1 MIAWEDVT
9 VDSIARRRAVL
20 VVGSGVSRNSTND
33 KGERPASWDG
43 LLRQCSGEHG
53 NPAHLLE
60 VISRRDYLL
69 GCQLLKRIMGRDKF
83 VERVQTEFQLKRF
96 KPAEIHKHL
105 YELDV
110 AITISPNFDNI
121 YDDYCRQASFGSYVI
136 KTHAS
141 TDTISYLNKCD
152 VRLLIKSHGS
162 ANDPDDLI
170 FTSED
175 YSRARTKYSLFYDVI
190 RSLALT
196 HTFIFV
202 GCGVDDP
209 DLRVLFEDIKFTYGR
224 TPLHFMT
231 IPTGEVAPEV
241 LSELGNVMQVRHLTY
256 SPDNGHRELTE
267 SLASLVQL
275 VEQRRDLLSKGRNW

>member
-1 MIAWEDVT
+1 MIAWDEAAI
-9 VDSIARRRAVL
+9 DSIARRRAVL

-33 KGERPASWDG
+33 KGEKPATWDG
-43 LLRQCSGEHG
+43 FLKQCAGEHG
-53 NPAHLLE
+53 NPAYLLE

-69 GCQLLKRIMGRDKF
+69 GCQLLKTIMGRDRF

-110 AITISPNFDNI
+110 AVTISPNFDNI
-121 YDDYCRQASFGSYVI
+121 YDDYCRQASAGSYVI

-162 ANDPDDLI
+162 ANDPGDLI

-209 DLRVLFEDIKFTYGR
+209 DLRMLFEDIKFAYGR
-224 TPLHFMT
+224 IPLHFMT
-231 IPTGEVAPEV
+231 IPTADVAPEV
-241 LSELGNVMQVRHLTY
+241 LRELGTVMQVKHLTY
-256 SPDNGHRELTE
+256 SPDNGHQELTD
-267 SLASLVQL
+267 SLAVLVQL
-275 VEQRRDLLSKGRNW
+275 VEQRRDMLSEGRNW

>member
-1 MIAWEDVT
+1 MINWDESA

-20 VVGSGVSRNSTND
+20 VVGSGISRNSTND

-43 LLRQCSGEHG
+43 FLKQCASEHG

-69 GCQLLKRIMGRDKF
+69 GCQLLKTIMGRDKF
-83 VERVQTEFQLKRF
+83 VERVQAEFQLKRF
-96 KPAEIHKHL
+96 KPADIHKYL
-105 YELDV
+105 YDLDI

-121 YDDYCRQASFGSYVI
+121 YDDYCRQASAGSYVI

-162 ANDPDDLI
+162 ANDPEDLI

-175 YSRARTKYSLFYDVI
+175 YSRARTKYSIFYDII

-196 HTFIFV
+196 HTFIFI

-209 DLRVLFEDIKFTYGR
+209 DLRMLFEDIKFTYGR

-231 IPTGEVAPEV
+231 IPTGEVPPEV
-241 LSELGNVMQVRHLTY
+241 LKELGTVMQVKHLTY
-256 SPDNGHRELTE
+256 ASDHGHAELTQ
-267 SLASLVQL
+267 SLACLVQL
-275 VEQRRDLLSKGRNW
+275 VENRRDQLSKGRNW

>member
-1 MIAWEDVT
+1 MIDWDQLT
-9 VDSIARRRAVL
+9 IDSIARRRAVL

-33 KGERPASWDG
+33 KGERPVSWDDF
-43 LLRQCSGEHG
+43 LRRCAEENG
-53 NPAHLLE
+53 NPAHILDL
-60 VISRRDYLL
+60 IARRDYLL
-69 GCQLLKRIMGRDKF
+69 SCQLLKKIMGRDKF
-83 VERVQTEFQLKRF
+83 VERVQAEFQLKGF
-96 KPAEIHKHL
+96 KHAEIHKHL

-121 YDDYCRQASFGSYVI
+121 YDDYCRFASNGSYVI

-152 VRLLIKSHGS
+152 VRLLIKSHGG

-175 YSRARTKYSLFYDVI
+175 YSRARTKYSLFYDI
-190 RSLALT
+190 LRSLALT

-202 GCGVDDP
+202 GCGLDDP
-209 DLRVLFEDIKFTYGR
+209 DLRMLFEDIKFTYGR

-231 IPTGEVAPEV
+231 IPEGEAAPDVVA
-241 LSELGNVMQVRHLTY
+241 ELGNVMRVKHLIY
-256 SPDNGHRELTE
+256 SPADGHKELSD
-267 SLASLVQL
+267 SLALL
-275 VEQRRDLLSKGRNW
+275 VELVEGRREDLSKGQNW

>member
-1 MIAWEDVT
+1 MIAWDAIT
-9 VDSIARRRAVL
+9 IDSIARRRAVL
-20 VVGSGVSRNSTND
+20 VVGSGVSRNSSNE
-33 KGERPASWDG
+33 KGERPVSWDEF
-43 LLRQCSGEHG
+43 LRQCASEYGSP
-53 NPAHLLE
+53 NHLLE
-60 VISRRDYLL
+60 LISRRDYLL
-69 GCQLLKRIMGRDKF
+69 GCQLLKSIMGRNKF
-83 VERVQTEFQLKRF
+83 VERVQSEFQLKRF
-96 KPAEIHKHL
+96 RPAEIHRHL
-105 YELDV
+105 YELDA

-121 YDDYCRQASFGSYVI
+121 YDDYCRHESAGSYVI

-175 YSRARTKYSLFYDVI
+175 YSRARTKYSLFYDII

-209 DLRVLFEDIKFTYGR
+209 DLRMLFEDIKFTYGR
-224 TPLHFMT
+224 TPQHFMT
-231 IPTGEVAPEV
+231 IPAGEVAPEV
-241 LSELGNVMQVRHLTY
+241 LRELGDVMQVRHLTY

-267 SLASLVQL
+267 SLALLVEL
-275 VEQRRDLLSKGRNW
+275 VEQRRDLLSKGQNW

>member
-1 MIAWEDVT
+1 MIAWDEAMVEA
-9 VDSIARRRAVL
+9 IARRRAVL
-20 VVGSGVSRNSTND
+20 VVGSGVSGNSMND
-33 KGERPASWDG
+33 RGERPATWNG
-43 LLRQCSGEHG
+43 FLMQCAGEHG
-53 NPAHLLE
+53 SPAYLLD

-69 GCQLLKRIMGRDKF
+69 GCQLLKTLIGRDRF
-83 VERVQTEFQLKRF
+83 VERVQAEFQLKRF
-96 KPAEIHKHL
+96 KPAEIHRHL

-121 YDDYCRQASFGSYVI
+121 YDDYCRQASAGSYVI

-162 ANDPDDLI
+162 ANDPEDLI

-175 YSRARTKYSLFYDVI
+175 YSRARTKYALFYSII

-196 HTFIFV
+196 HTFVFI

-209 DLRVLFEDIKFTYGR
+209 DLRMLFEDIKFAYGR
-224 TPLHFMT
+224 LPLHFMT
-231 IPTGEVAPEV
+231 IPTAEVAPEV
-241 LSELGNVMQVRHLTY
+241 LRELGSVMQIRHLTY

-267 SLASLVQL
+267 SLAVLAQL

>member
-1 MIAWEDVT
+1 MIAWDDIT
-9 VDSIARRRAVL
+9 IDSIARRRAVL
-20 VVGSGVSRNSTND
+20 VVGSGVSRNSSND

-43 LLRQCSGEHG
+43 LLKQCASEHG

-60 VISRRDYLL
+60 LISRRDYLL
-69 GCQLLKRIMGRDKF
+69 GCQVLKSIMGRDKF
-83 VERVQTEFQLKRF
+83 VERVQAEFQLKKF

-105 YELDV
+105 YDLDA

-121 YDDYCRQASFGSYVI
+121 YDDYCRYVSAGSYVI

-175 YSRARTKYSLFYDVI
+175 YSKARTKYSLFYDII

-209 DLRVLFEDIKFTYGR
+209 DLRMLFEDIKFTYGR
-224 TPLHFMT
+224 TPQHFMT
-231 IPTGEVAPEV
+231 IPAGEVAPEV
-241 LSELGNVMQVRHLTY
+241 LKELGDFMQVRHLIY
-256 SPDNGHRELTE
+256 SPANGHKELTE
-267 SLASLVQL
+267 SLALLVEL
-275 VEQRRDLLSKGRNW
+275 VEQRRDSLSKGQNW

>member
-1 MIAWEDVT
+1 MISWDEVA

-20 VVGSGVSRNSTND
+20 VVGSGVSRNSIND

-43 LLRQCSGEHG
+43 FLKQCAAEHDD
-53 NPAHLLE
+53 PAYLLE
-60 VISRRDYLL
+60 VISTRDYLL
-69 GCQLLKRIMGRDKF
+69 GCQLLKTIMGRDRF

-96 KPAEIHKHL
+96 KPADIHKHL

-110 AITISPNFDNI
+110 AVTISPNFDNI
-121 YDDYCRQASFGSYVI
+121 YDDYCRHASAGSYVI

-162 ANDPDDLI
+162 ANDPEDLI

-196 HTFIFV
+196 HTFVFV

-209 DLRVLFEDIKFTYGR
+209 DLRMLFEDIKFAYGR
-224 TPLHFMT
+224 LPLHFMT
-231 IPTGEVAPEV
+231 IPTDEVAPEV
-241 LSELGNVMQVRHLTY
+241 LRELGTVMQVKHLTY
-256 SPDNGHRELTE
+256 SPDNGHHELTE
-267 SLASLVQL
+267 SLANLVQL
-275 VEQRRDLLSKGRNW
+275 VEQRREMLSKGRNW

>member
-1 MIAWEDVT
+1 MIAWDDT
-9 VDSIARRRAVL
+9 IIDSIARRRAVL
-20 VVGSGVSRNSTND
+20 VVGSGVSRNSSND

-43 LLRQCSGEHG
+43 FLRQCAGENG

-69 GCQLLKRIMGRDKF
+69 GCQLLKTIMGRDNF
-83 VERVQTEFQLKRF
+83 VERVQAEFQLKRF
-96 KPAEIHKHL
+96 KPAEIHKYL
-105 YELDV
+105 YDLDA

-121 YDDYCRQASFGSYVI
+121 YDDFCRHASAGSYVI

-141 TDTISYLNKCD
+141 TDTISYLNKCN
-152 VRLLIKSHGS
+152 VRLLIKSYGS

-175 YSRARTKYSLFYDVI
+175 YSRARTKYSLFYDII

-196 HTFIFV
+196 HTFIFI

-209 DLRVLFEDIKFTYGR
+209 DLRMLFEDIKFTYGR
-224 TPLHFMT
+224 TPQHFMT
-231 IPTGEVAPEV
+231 IPAGEVAPEV
-241 LSELGNVMQVRHLTY
+241 LRELGTVMQVRHLTY

-267 SLASLVQL
+267 SLALLVQL
-275 VEQRRDLLSKGRNW
+275 VEQRRDLLSTGRNW

>member
-1 MIAWEDVT
+1 
-9 VDSIARRRAVL
+9 
-20 VVGSGVSRNSTND
+20 
-33 KGERPASWDG
+33 
-43 LLRQCSGEHG
+43 
-53 NPAHLLE
+53 
-60 VISRRDYLL
+60 
-69 GCQLLKRIMGRDKF
+69 MGRDKF
-83 VERVQTEFQLKRF
+83 VERVQAEFQLKRF
-96 KPAEIHKHL
+96 KPAEIHKNL

-121 YDDYCRQASFGSYVI
+121 YDDYCRQASAGSYVI

-175 YSRARTKYSLFYDVI
+175 YSRARTKYSLFYDII

-196 HTFIFV
+196 HTFIFI

-209 DLRVLFEDIKFTYGR
+209 DLRMLFEDIKFTYGR
-224 TPLHFMT
+224 MPLHFMT

-241 LSELGNVMQVRHLTY
+241 LKELSAVMQVKHLAY
-256 SPDNGHRELTE
+256 SPNNGHRELTE
-267 SLASLVQL
+267 SLATLVQL
-275 VEQRRDLLSKGRNW
+275 VEQRRDALSSARNW

>member
-1 MIAWEDVT
+1 MIAWDEAAIDA
-9 VDSIARRRAVL
+9 IARRRAVL
-20 VVGSGVSRNSTND
+20 VVGSGVSRNSVND
-33 KGERPASWDG
+33 KGERPESWEG
-43 LLRQCSGEHG
+43 FLKQCAGEHKS
-53 NPAHLLE
+53 PAYLLE

-69 GCQLLKRIMGRDKF
+69 GCQLLKTLMGRDRF
-83 VERVQTEFQLKRF
+83 VDRVQSEFQMKRF

-121 YDDYCRQASFGSYVI
+121 YDDYCRQVSDGSYVI

-141 TDTISYLNKCD
+141 TDTIAYLNKCG

-162 ANDPDDLI
+162 ANDPEDLI

-196 HTFIFV
+196 HTFVFV

-209 DLRVLFEDIKFTYGR
+209 DLRMLFEDIKFAYGR
-224 TPLHFMT
+224 LPLHYMT
-231 IPTGEVAPEV
+231 IPTAEVPDEV
-241 LSELGNVMQVRHLTY
+241 LRELGAVMQVKHLTY
-256 SPDNGHRELTE
+256 SPDDGHRELAD
-267 SLASLVQL
+267 SLAALVQL
-275 VEQRRDLLSKGRNW
+275 VEQRREILSQSRNW